1 MFWISFCC
9 FFFFVWKNDATY
21 TIWGMAWLELP
32 MRVVVSCDKLGW
44 GAYICWTQDC
54 LMGLPNILLW
64 VLFHFFVDWELA
76 ELKHL
81 SRRRKRKKL
90 FSISWVTASESGVG
104 QTEFRLVICGRCGVI
119 RFYFWTL
126 YDKLNFAWNGWT
138 VEGDSPVDYVYIWVF
153 CIILE

>member
-9 FFFFVWKNDATY
+9 FFFFVEKNDATY

-64 VLFHFFVDWELA
+64 VLFHFVWIGNSLNWNILVGEGR
-76 ELKHL
+76 E
-81 SRRRKRKKL
+81 RNY

-119 RFYFWTL
+119 RFYFRTQC
-126 YDKLNFAWNGWT
+126 DKLNFTWNGWT